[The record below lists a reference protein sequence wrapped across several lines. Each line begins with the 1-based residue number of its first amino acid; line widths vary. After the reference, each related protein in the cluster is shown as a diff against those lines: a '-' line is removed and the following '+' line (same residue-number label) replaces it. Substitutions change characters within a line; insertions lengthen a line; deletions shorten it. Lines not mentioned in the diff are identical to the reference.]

1 MGKGI
6 INEDIA
12 KTAKS
17 VKSPEEMV
25 EAVNNMEKVIKSNKC
40 NILLAYLQDQ
50 ILEKFK
56 MNHNFAST
64 VKEFGNSKYPL

>member
-1 MGKGI
+1 MEKGI

-40 NILLAYLQDQ
+40 NILLLAYLQDQ
-50 ILEKFK
+50 ILE
-56 MNHNFAST
+56 
-64 VKEFGNSKYPL
+64 NSK